1 MTGRFAPSPTGRM
14 HLGNL
19 WSALLNWLA
28 VRSQNGTLLLRIED
42 IDRTR
47 CRPAYTEQLL
57 ADLRLLGLDWDESP
71 AHPRVRQQDRLSLYD
86 SIMRNWKAQG
96 LVYPCVCSRLDLHAS
111 SAPHAED
118 GHAVYDGR
126 CRTPEGRA
134 GRNPD
139 KPPAWR
145 LRVPEGTS
153 AEDSFNDR
161 IQGPQHMNLATD
173 WGDFIVARAD
183 GQVAYQLACAV
194 DDALTGV
201 DFVLRGADL
210 LSSAFPQRY
219 VMRLLDKPAPEYC
232 HVPLLTDLGRIR
244 LSKRQR
250 SLDLGEM
257 LASGLT
263 PEAIIGGLAHLAG
276 LLDRPEPVRPAEL
289 LPRFTLDGLSSVRA
303 LSVDP
308 STWLRPAP

>member
-19 WSALLNWLA
+19 WAALLNWLA
-28 VRSQNGTLLLRIED
+28 VRSHNGTLLLRIED

-47 CRPAYTEQLL
+47 CRPAYTDQLL
-57 ADLRLLGLDWDESP
+57 ADLRLMGLDWDESP
-71 AHPRVRQQDRLSLYD
+71 AHPRIRQQDRSELYET
-86 SIMRNWKAQG
+86 IIREWQTQG

-118 GHAVYDGR
+118 GHVVYDGR
-126 CRTPEGRA
+126 CRTSQGRA
-134 GRNPD
+134 GRNPG

-145 LRVPEGTS
+145 LRVPEAPL
-153 AEDSFNDR
+153 AEDSFCDCV
-161 IQGPQHMNLATD
+161 QGPQQMNLATE

-183 GQVAYQLACAV
+183 GQYAYQLACAV

-210 LSSAFPQRY
+210 LASSFPQRY
-219 VMRLLDKPAPEYC
+219 IMRLLGRPAPHYC
-232 HVPLLTDLGRIR
+232 HVPLLADPDRVR

-250 SLDLGEM
+250 ALDLGEM

-263 PEAIIGGLAHLAG
+263 PERITGRLAHLAG
-276 LLDRPEPVRPAEL
+276 LIDRPEAVRPQDLLACFTPARIPAFREL
-289 LPRFTLDGLSSVRA
+289 V
-303 LSVDP
+303 VDP
-308 STWLRPAP
+308 ARWT